1 MDKRFVISDQGGK
14 EVASNTKEK
23 NNGDLQKP
31 RKQGYNEWASRQT
44 TVTPDIAM
52 TEVALHWPRLDAL

>member
-1 MDKRFVISDQGGK
+1 MDKRFVISDQGDK

-31 RKQGYNEWASRQT
+31 RKQGYNEWASRQM
-44 TVTPDIAM
+44 TVTPDIVM
-52 TEVALHWPRLDAL
+52 TEVAVHCPRLDAL